1 MVTYLAKGI
10 HLLKHPLIH
19 TYEIS
24 IPDPNNQLD
33 PESQILFQSRGTY
46 TPTQPQE
53 LTLLQRL
60 LLQYVCISIECL
72 QFYRPLII
80 ICTHF

>member
-60 LLQYVCISIECL
+60 LLQHVCISIECL
-72 QFYRPLII
+72 QFSQPLII